1 MSDVATVSHNGMDPW
16 VGFMERAMRDPNF
29 DTNKLAALLEMR
41 HREMEQQ
48 RIERAEERK
57 RIFSEALTSF
67 QGEVDPI
74 VRDEIN
80 PFLKNKYAT
89 LKKTVE
95 TAQPFMKE
103 HGLNVRYVSADAP
116 PGWLKMG
123 IILGHDCGYED
134 EPFWM
139 TVQTTDTGSKGGKLP
154 MTPSQAVAAT
164 MTYLRR
170 QLYTNALNLVAGEI
184 EPDDDGEALRTSPPG
199 DKHAGWQRGSSPPDA
214 PRQPPPIPQTD
225 DQWRIWLT
233 KLRGACAAIYRHE
246 ELVKLAGSDRMTTV
260 IAASPT
266 WAHDEIDNILADNFE
281 RLKEEPKEE
290 AEGDGDELPPI
301 VGEDKL
307 AAG

>member
-1 MSDVATVSHNGMDPW
+1 MSDVTTVSQGGIDPW

-74 VRDEIN
+74 VRDAIN

-89 LKKTVE
+89 LQKTVE
-95 TAQPFMKE
+95 TAQPYMKKY
-103 HGLNVRYVSADAP
+103 GLNVRYVSADAP

-123 IILGHDCGYED
+123 VILGHDCGYED
-134 EPFWM
+134 EPFM
-139 TVQTTDTGSKGGKLP
+139 MSVQTTDTGSKGGKLP

-164 MTYLRR
+164 MTFLRR

-184 EPDDDGEALRTSPPG
+184 EPDDDGEALRGTARDSR
-199 DKHAGWQRGSSPPDA
+199 ADA
-214 PRQPPPIPQTD
+214 YSAPRPPRQPERTEE
-225 DQWRIWLT
+225 QWRVFLT
-233 KLRGACAAIYRHE
+233 KLREACAVLRLVSELDEVANRSTLNDAIAVAPEWVRE
-246 ELVKLAGSDRMTTV
+246 E
-260 IAASPT
+260 IN
-266 WAHDEIDNILADNFE
+266 EILADTRE
-281 RLKEEPKEE
+281 RLIKP
-290 AEGDGDELPPI
+290 AETIEKPDDELPPI
-301 VGEDKL
+301 AGEDKVM
-307 AAG
+307 AGD

>member
-1 MSDVATVSHNGMDPW
+1 MSDVTTVPHNGLDPW

-74 VRDEIN
+74 VQDAIN

-95 TAQPFMKE
+95 TAQPYMKK

-123 IILGHDCGYED
+123 VILGHDCGYED
-134 EPFWM
+134 EPFM
-139 TVQTTDTGSKGGKLP
+139 MSVQTTDTGSRGGKLP

-184 EPDDDGEALRTSPPG
+184 EPDDDGEALRPPPG
-199 DKHAGWQRGSSPPDA
+199 Q
-214 PRQPPPIPQTD
+214 RQPPPIPQTD
-225 DQWRIWLT
+225 EQWRIWLT
-233 KLRGACAAIYRHE
+233 KLRDACGAIYRRD
-246 ELVKLAGSDRMTTV
+246 ELVKLAGSDRMTSI
-260 IAASPT
+260 IAAAPT
-266 WAHDEIDNILADNFE
+266 WAHDEIDNILADNFA
-281 RLKEEPKEE
+281 RLKEKEE
-290 AEGDGDELPPI
+290 TKEDAEAGGDEIPPI
-301 VGEDKL
+301 KGEDKL

>member
-1 MSDVATVSHNGMDPW
+1 MSEVTTVSQGGIDPW

-48 RIERAEERK
+48 RIERAEQRK
-57 RIFSEALTSF
+57 RVFSEALTAF

-74 VRDEIN
+74 VRDAIN

-89 LKKTVE
+89 LQKTVE
-95 TAQPFMKE
+95 TAQPYMKK

-139 TVQTTDTGSKGGKLP
+139 SVGVTDSGSKGGKLP
-154 MTPSQAVAAT
+154 MTPAQAVAAT

-170 QLYTNALNLVAGEI
+170 QIYTNALNLVAGEI
-184 EPDDDGEALRTSPPG
+184 EPDDDGEALRGVQGQHRPTDPP
-199 DKHAGWQRGSSPPDA
+199 
-214 PRQPPPIPQTD
+214 PRQPLPIPQTD
-225 DQWRIWLT
+225 EEWSAWLV
-233 KLRGACAAIYRHE
+233 KLRGACAIIYRRE
-246 ELVKLAGSDRMTTV
+246 ELVQLAGTNRIKTV

-266 WAHDEIDNILADNFE
+266 WAHDEIDHILAENFE
-281 RLKEEPKEE
+281 RLKEKPEEPEE
-290 AEGDGDELPPI
+290 PDGKAGDGLPPI
-301 VGEDKL
+301 AGEDKVM
-307 AAG
+307 AG